1 MGNYR
6 EYSEIKRLVE
16 EYFEL
21 KEDKKYEEF
30 IRKLVMILRI

>member
-1 MGNYR
+1 MGSYR
-6 EYSEIKRLVE
+6 EYSEIKRLID

-21 KEDKKYEEF
+21 QEDKKYEEF